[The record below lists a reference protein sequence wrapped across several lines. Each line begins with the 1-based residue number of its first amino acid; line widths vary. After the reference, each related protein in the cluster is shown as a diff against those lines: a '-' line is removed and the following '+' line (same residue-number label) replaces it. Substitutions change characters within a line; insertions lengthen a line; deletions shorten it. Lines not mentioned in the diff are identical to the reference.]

1 MNAILRCSLAL
12 TLLTLINF
20 AQAGVV
26 RIVHES
32 RGTCSVP
39 CRKAAVVFI
48 HGLMGS
54 EATWQNGTS
63 SWPRLLATDPE
74 IGNKVDVYRV
84 DFDSYLFASG
94 PSIVDVLGELQEQ
107 LDSLFEKNKYPKIFL
122 VGHSLGGNIARAYLL
137 HIKAKY
143 GHRVLSLFPVTY
155 TLGTPMLGSSL
166 AHLALFA
173 SQNQHLRVLLPIK
186 INDFQQLLNLTLV
199 DMMNKHHQTFCPKM
213 SLFAAYEMQPMGI
226 AGIVVSKESAT
237 TYSTSAQGFNKNHS
251 TLVKPLNRSDL
262 AYKWVTDS
270 MSTCI
275 AGKDYCSEPILPECG
290 RLEGGWPDPQFE
302 VVPRLS
308 AVAEQG
314 KSQP

>member
-1 MNAILRCSLAL
+1 MKAILLCGLTFSL
-12 TLLTLINF
+12 LILSIL
-20 AQAGVV
+20 AQAEVV
-26 RIVHES
+26 RVVHES
-32 RGTCSVP
+32 QGTCSAP
-39 CRKAAVVFI
+39 CQKAAVVFI

-54 EATWQNGTS
+54 KETWQNGTS
-63 SWPRLLATDPE
+63 FWPSLLATDPD
-74 IGNKVDVYRV
+74 IGDKVDVYRV
-84 DFDSYLFASG
+84 DFDSYLFAPG

-107 LDSLFEKNKYPKIFL
+107 LDSLFETNQYSKIFL

-166 AHLALFA
+166 APIALFA

-186 INDFQQLLNLTLV
+186 VNDFQQLLNLTLV
-199 DMMNKHHQTFCPKM
+199 DMMNKHHHFFCPQM

-237 TYSTSAQGFNKNHS
+237 IYSTFTRGFNKNHS

-275 AGKDYCSEPILPECG
+275 AGKDYCSKPILPDCG
-290 RLEGGWPDPQFE
+290 RLPEGWPNPQFE

-308 AVAEQG
+308 PASG
-314 KSQP
+314 TR